1 VKWRL
6 RPHKPGATTFLS
18 AEMSTSSPPSIA
30 TPTAVAGLHD
40 ADLLFDAA
48 RLVALNGFAHECR
61 LLPFLSPDY
70 AREED
75 FLVATRHVRYG
86 PACGV
91 CCVWARRS
99 GRGT

>member
-1 VKWRL
+1 MDDHTPPAPKRAAA
-6 RPHKPGATTFLS
+6 P
-18 AEMSTSSPPSIA
+18 AE
-30 TPTAVAGLHD
+30 LE

-75 FLVATRHVRYG
+75 FLVATRHLRYG
-86 PACGV
+86 P
-91 CCVWARRS
+91 R
-99 GRGT
+99 

>member
-1 VKWRL
+1 MDD
-6 RPHKPGATTFLS
+6 PHPPAPKRAAT
-18 AEMSTSSPPSIA
+18 AV
-30 TPTAVAGLHD
+30 PTAELE

-75 FLVATRHVRYG
+75 FLVATRHLRYG
-86 PACGV
+86 PSS
-91 CCVWARRS
+91 AR
-99 GRGT
+99 G